1 MISYIFTSAISSIH
15 PPWPSCITRNISNSS
30 CTLTWLPIANGE
42 AIDAVA
48 LGSVPAVAVGLAGE
62 GVAIAVAAVAGERV
76 ATAAGVGTA
85 GAVVV
90 GVSAGE
96 AEVTGALRLGGGVK
110 MGGKGTGATVGVFW
124 AAD

>member
-110 MGGKGTGATVGVFW
+110 MGATGTGATVGVFW
-124 AAD
+124 ATA